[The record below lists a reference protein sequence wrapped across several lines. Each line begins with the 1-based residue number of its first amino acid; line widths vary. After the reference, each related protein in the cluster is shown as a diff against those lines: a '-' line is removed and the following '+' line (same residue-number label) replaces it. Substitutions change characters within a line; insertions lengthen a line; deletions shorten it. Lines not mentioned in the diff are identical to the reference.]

1 MKNGLSSH
9 SKILIIMEIAIVLT
23 LLVVAVI
30 LLSIETISPDFI
42 ALGLLVV
49 LVSAHILT
57 VEEAFKGFG
66 SEFIVMLAA
75 VFIVGEALQQNG
87 MIDLA
92 AARIGRVQSIPL
104 WALIGFIMIC
114 AAGLSAFMNNTTVSA
129 VLLAPIVSMA
139 KRLRVSPSKLLMPM
153 AFAALMGGTCTLIGT
168 STNIAGNA
176 YLVKQGFPS
185 MTMFELLPLG
195 LPLTL
200 IGILFMAFGH
210 RFIPARAAIAADTG
224 FTERYE
230 MRKYLSRVRVK
241 ESSPMVG
248 RSIFDLDLGKI
259 EIRILKILRENRDIF
274 PDSNTT
280 VKANDILVIEVEQ
293 ADLSQLRQEKG
304 VELASGSVGDAD
316 LQGNSV
322 RLVELS
328 IPSSSDLV
336 NQTLVEADFR
346 KKYHIGVLAIHRK
359 DESITEDLAQIKLK
373 AGDVL
378 LGQGRVED
386 VALLQNSNDLIL
398 LQEIADSKPFNMRNG
413 LITLGLFF
421 SAILLGSIEIGGKP
435 ILPLG
440 ISFLGAAL
448 LCIAT
453 GCITPE
459 NAYGSIDRRLLFLIA
474 GMTAFGIA
482 MSNTGAD
489 KFLAK
494 LVVDYLSPF
503 GVTTV
508 LAGFMLLTVILTQ
521 PMSNAAAAMV
531 VLPVAMQTAKALSVN
546 ERTFAIA
553 VIVSASVSMITPF
566 EPCCIIVC
574 GAGQYKVR
582 DFMKVG
588 GVLTLVFLGVML
600 VMIPMIWQLK

>member
-1 MKNGLSSH
+1 MLLKKNAYFRLSKTIS
-9 SKILIIMEIAIVLT
+9 ITIMEIALVLT

-57 VEEAFKGFG
+57 MEEAFKGFG
-66 SEFIVMLAA
+66 SEFIIMLAA

-92 AARIGRVQSIPL
+92 ASRIGRVQSIPL

-129 VLLAPIVSMA
+129 VLLAPVVSMA

-200 IGILFMAFGH
+200 IGILFMAIFN
-210 RFIPARAAIAADTG
+210 RWIPARAAIAADTG

-259 EIRILKILRENRDIF
+259 DIRILKILRENRDIF
-274 PDSNTT
+274 PDSNST
-280 VKANDILVIEVEQ
+280 VKADDILVIEVEQ
-293 ADLSQLRQEKG
+293 GDLNQLRREKG
-304 VELASGSVGDAD
+304 VELASGAVGDAD
-316 LQGNSV
+316 LQGNAV

-336 NQTLVEADFR
+336 HRSLIESEFR
-346 KKYHIGVLAIHRK
+346 KKYHIGVLAIHRQ
-359 DESITEDLAQIKLK
+359 DESITEDLAQTPLK

-398 LQEIADSKPFNMRNG
+398 LQEIKNEESFNMRNG
-413 LITLGLFF
+413 LITLVLFF
-421 SAILLGSIEIGGKP
+421 SAILLGSVEIGGKP
-435 ILPLG
+435 ILPT
-440 ISFLGAAL
+440 I
-448 LCIAT
+448 
-453 GCITPE
+453 E
-459 NAYGSIDRRLLFLIA
+459 
-474 GMTAFGIA
+474 
-482 MSNTGAD
+482 
-489 KFLAK
+489 
-494 LVVDYLSPF
+494 
-503 GVTTV
+503 
-508 LAGFMLLTVILTQ
+508 
-521 PMSNAAAAMV
+521 
-531 VLPVAMQTAKALSVN
+531 
-546 ERTFAIA
+546 
-553 VIVSASVSMITPF
+553 
-566 EPCCIIVC
+566 
-574 GAGQYKVR
+574 
-582 DFMKVG
+582 
-588 GVLTLVFLGVML
+588 
-600 VMIPMIWQLK
+600 